1 MPRDSDKEDELDLL
15 SVINPQKAAAD
26 DYPLKVLH
34 HRNKYKE
41 EEFCQGLME
50 FMAYG
55 HTFGGA
61 CGRLGIVL
69 STARTYLKK
78 YPKFA
83 EAKELGEQLRLYR
96 LERVLNYSA
105 TGEAHPADEE
115 NWTNIIKDRRL
126 NFNAI
131 IFSLKTVHRDQ
142 YSEKVITEDVSASS
156 DIEKPQE
163 VLNDEIAKQLDTLR
177 RSIDEGP
184 DGEPEKGR
192 INITG
197 KT

>member
-1 MPRDSDKEDELDLL
+1 MPRDSDMEDELDLL
-15 SVINPQKAAAD
+15 SVINPQKALAD
-26 DYPLKVLH
+26 DYPLKIH
-34 HRNKYKE
+34 GNNKYRE
-41 EEFCQGLME
+41 EEFCDGLME

-61 CGRLGIVL
+61 CGRLGITL
-69 STARTYLKK
+69 TTARNYLKK
-78 YPKFA
+78 HPKFA

-105 TGEAHPADEE
+105 TGEAHPADED

-156 DIEKPQE
+156 DIEKPE
-163 VLNDEIAKQLDTLR
+163 D
-177 RSIDEGP
+177 SIPEGST
-184 DGEPEKGR
+184 
-192 INITG
+192 IQ
-197 KT
+197 